1 MNSRGVFAVLIA
13 SLAVLTGCAVTV
25 PPKPVFIAAPA
36 PVQSLKLHFL
46 PIKHGP
52 SATLL
57 PAALTTAMDAALR
70 EYGLK
75 PAGLQDADAL
85 LEATIDPKGA
95 TFTPFHTTLSLA
107 ADGRKIE
114 SVDLTGGAIG
124 NNINASKANFQRIAE
139 GIASNLVAKLT
150 ASPKVAEFALEPR
163 KVRALA
169 VAAAPSG
176 GLDKEE
182 MRKLM
187 LETLREASA
196 AKSPAAASV
205 PAAAS
210 SDVDTPRAR
219 SAENPANF
227 ALVIG
232 VEKYSNDLPEAQ
244 FAERDAQAVKR
255 HLLAMGYP
263 ERNIKVLQGSRAV
276 RSSLEA
282 YLEDW
287 LPKNVKA
294 DGSVFV
300 YFSGHGA
307 PDPES
312 GQAYLMPWDGDPA
325 YLSRTAYPLKRLYAG
340 LKALKAKRVLVALDS
355 CFSGA
360 GGRSV
365 LTRGTRPLVNKVD
378 LGGAADIGRLVVFTA
393 SDANQISGTL
403 DSQGHGLF
411 TYFFLKGLD
420 GAAADAR
427 GGVSAKGLHDYLAPK
442 VADEANRGN
451 RTQSPML
458 LAGEGLAEVRLR

>member
-1 MNSRGVFAVLIA
+1 MHSRGVFAVLIA
-13 SLAVLTGCAVTV
+13 STAILTGCAVSV
-25 PPKPVFIAAPA
+25 PPKPVFTAAPA
-36 PVQSLKLHFL
+36 PVQSLKLHLL

-52 SATLL
+52 SSTLL
-57 PAALTTAMDAALR
+57 PEALTAAMDAALR
-70 EYGLK
+70 DYGLK
-75 PAGLQDADAL
+75 PAGIQDADGL
-85 LEATIDPKGA
+85 LEAAIDPKAA
-95 TFTPFHTTLSLA
+95 TFTPYHTTLSLT

-124 NNINASKANFQRIAE
+124 NNINVSKANFQRIAE
-139 GIASNLVAKLT
+139 GIASNLVAKLA

-163 KVRALA
+163 RARA
-169 VAAAPSG
+169 VASSAAPAA

-187 LETLREASA
+187 LETLREASS
-196 AKSPAAASV
+196 AKSPAPT

-210 SDVDTPRAR
+210 SDVDTPRTR
-219 SAENPANF
+219 TAENPANF

-263 ERNIKVLQGSRAV
+263 ERNIKMLQGSRAV

-294 DGSVFV
+294 DGNVFV

-325 YLSRTAYPLKRLYAG
+325 YLSRTAYPLKRLYG
-340 LKALKAKRVLVALDS
+340 SLKALKAKRVLVALDS

-378 LGGAADIGRLVVFTA
+378 LGAAADVGKLVVFTA
-393 SDANQISGTL
+393 SDANQISGIL

-420 GAAADAR
+420 GAAADAQ

-458 LAGEGLAEVRLR
+458 LTGEGLAEVRLR

>member
-1 MNSRGVFAVLIA
+1 VTV
-13 SLAVLTGCAVTV
+13 LAVLVAGLAILSGCSVSV
-25 PPKPVFIAAPA
+25 PPKPAFVAASA
-36 PVQSLKLHFL
+36 STQSLKLHVVPVKQGGF
-46 PIKHGP
+46 
-52 SATLL
+52 STLL
-57 PAALTTAMDAALR
+57 PEALTAALDASLR

-75 PAGLQDADAL
+75 PVGNPYEADGT
-85 LEATIDPKGA
+85 LEATVDGKHTAA
-95 TFTPFHTTLSLA
+95 TPYHTTLSLT

-114 SVDLTGGAIG
+114 AVDLAGGATG
-124 NNINASKANFQRIAE
+124 SGINATKENFQRIAE
-139 GIASNLVAKLT
+139 GIASNLVAKLVV
-150 ASPKVAEFALEPR
+150 SPKVAEFAAEPR
-163 KVRALA
+163 KARA
-169 VAAAPSG
+169 VAAAASAAPSG

-182 MRKLM
+182 MKKLM
-187 LETLREASA
+187 LETLREANSA
-196 AKSPAAASV
+196 KAPAAPPAAA
-205 PAAAS
+205 A
-210 SDVDTPRAR
+210 SDVDTPRTR
-219 SAENPANF
+219 TPEKPDNF

-244 FAERDAQAVKR
+244 FAERDAQAVKS

-263 ERNIKVLQGSRAV
+263 ERNIKMLQGSRAV

-287 LPKNVKA
+287 LPKNVKPE
-294 DGSVFV
+294 GTVFV

-312 GQAYLMPWDGDPA
+312 GQAYLVPWDGDPA
-325 YLSRTAYPLKRLYAG
+325 YLSRTAYPLKRLYG
-340 LKALKAKRVLVALDS
+340 SLKALKAKRVLVALDS

-378 LGGAADIGRLVVFTA
+378 LGASADIGKLVVFTA

-427 GGVSAKGLHDYLAPK
+427 GAVTAKGLHDYLSPK
-442 VADEANRGN
+442 VADEASRGN
-451 RTQSPML
+451 RTQSPLL
-458 LAGEGLAEVRLR
+458 LAGEGSVQSPLR

>member
-1 MNSRGVFAVLIA
+1 MTVFAVLVA
-13 SLAVLTGCAVTV
+13 GLAILSGCVVGV
-25 PPKPVFIAAPA
+25 PPKPVFTAAPA
-36 PVQSLKLHFL
+36 PVQSLKLHIL
-46 PIKHGP
+46 PIKHGQ

-57 PAALTTAMDAALR
+57 PEALAAALDASLR

-75 PAGLQDADAL
+75 PVSPYDADAM
-85 LEATIDPKGA
+85 LEATVDPKAA
-95 TFTPFHTTLSLA
+95 TFTPYHTTLSMTA
-107 ADGRKIE
+107 EGRKIE

-124 NNINASKANFQRIAE
+124 NNMNVSKGNFQRIAE
-139 GIASNLVAKLT
+139 GIASNLVAKLA

-163 KVRALA
+163 KVRAAA

-182 MRKLM
+182 MKKLM
-187 LETLREASA
+187 LETLREANSA
-196 AKSPAAASV
+196 KAPASSPAAA
-205 PAAAS
+205 A
-210 SDVDTPRAR
+210 SDVDTPRTR
-219 SAENPANF
+219 TAENPDNF

-244 FAERDAQAVKR
+244 FAERDALAVKS

-287 LPKNVKA
+287 LPKNVKPE
-294 DGSVFV
+294 GTVFV

-312 GQAYLMPWDGDPA
+312 GQAYLVPWDGDPA
-325 YLSRTAYPLKRLYAG
+325 YLSRTAYPLKRLYG
-340 LKALKAKRVLVALDS
+340 SLKALKAKRVLVALDS

-378 LGGAADIGRLVVFTA
+378 LGSSSDIGSVVFTA
-393 SDANQISGTL
+393 SGANQISGTI

-420 GAAADAR
+420 GAAAGAR
-427 GGVSAKGLHDYLAPK
+427 GAVSAKGLYDYLSPK
-442 VADEANRGN
+442 VADEASRGN
-451 RTQSPML
+451 RTQSPTL
-458 LAGEGLAEVRLR
+458 LTGEGHAEVRLR

>member
-1 MNSRGVFAVLIA
+1 MGVPA
-13 SLAVLTGCAVTV
+13 
-25 PPKPVFIAAPA
+25 KPVFTPVPA
-36 PVQSLKLHFL
+36 SVQGLKLHVL
-46 PIKHGP
+46 PIKHGQ

-57 PAALTTAMDAALR
+57 PEALAAALDASLR

-75 PAGLQDADAL
+75 PASPYDADGM
-85 LEATIDPKGA
+85 LEATIDPKAA
-95 TFTPFHTTLSLA
+95 TFTPYHTTLTLTS
-107 ADGRKIE
+107 DDRKID
-114 SVDLTGGAIG
+114 SVDFTGGAIG
-124 NNINASKANFQRIAE
+124 NNMNVSKGNFQRIAE
-139 GIASNLVAKLT
+139 GIASNLVAKLA
-150 ASPKVAEFALEPR
+150 ASPKFAEFALAPR
-163 KVRALA
+163 KARAAA

-182 MRKLM
+182 MKKLM
-187 LETLREASA
+187 LETLREANSA
-196 AKSPAAASV
+196 KAPAPSPAAA
-205 PAAAS
+205 A
-210 SDVDTPRAR
+210 SDVDTPRTR
-219 SAENPANF
+219 TAENPDNF

-244 FAERDAQAVKR
+244 FAERDAQAVKS

-287 LPKNVKA
+287 LPKNVKPE
-294 DGSVFV
+294 GTVFV

-312 GQAYLMPWDGDPA
+312 GQAYLVPWDGDPA
-325 YLSRTAYPLKRLYAG
+325 YLSRTAYPLKRLYG
-340 LKALKAKRVLVALDS
+340 SLKALKAKRVLVALDS

-378 LGGAADIGRLVVFTA
+378 LGASSDIGKLVIFTA
-393 SDANQISGTL
+393 SDANQISGTI

-411 TYFFLKGLD
+411 TYYFLKGLD

-427 GGVSAKGLHDYLAPK
+427 GAVSAKGLHDYLSPK
-442 VADEANRGN
+442 VADEASRGN
-451 RTQSPML
+451 RTQSPL
-458 LAGEGLAEVRLR
+458 LLTGEGSADVRLR